1 MARRNHRVQELC
13 SSFIL
18 RMIDD
23 LRLPKFSIS
32 TDYSLEQVLLELGIR
47 EDLSTQ
53 ADLSAITGTKDLRV
67 SQVKQEMRDGSAWS

>member
-1 MARRNHRVQELC
+1 
-13 SSFIL
+13 
-18 RMIDD
+18 MIDD